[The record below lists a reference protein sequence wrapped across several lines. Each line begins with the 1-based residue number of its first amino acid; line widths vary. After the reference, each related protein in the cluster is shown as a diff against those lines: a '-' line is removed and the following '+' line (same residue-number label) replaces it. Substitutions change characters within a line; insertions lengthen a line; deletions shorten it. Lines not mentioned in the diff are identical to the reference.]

1 MSEKNNII
9 RCAANAARDC
19 ILEQII
25 ENKRF
30 EDIEDE
36 GRYRHGFVRGF
47 EEGINFMLGFRKHEK
62 QMYRSLAGK
71 VDFAKDGEND
81 RHAGVVITAVQGDG
95 KTNQKSV
102 IEPCGESVSVA
113 ESLTKLKELSGLDE
127 PVLKEG
133 DIVVTN
139 TDGWVSAQKAIEMK
153 VGDFVI
159 LAENLNIDDGLGGI
173 AVSDEHPEYGR
184 YYTWDAAVRVARKIK
199 GWHLPTAEE
208 AIAMNN
214 EAHKDPN
221 PVIFPRTG
229 YLLAGPTHNKFMESD
244 LVFWTATDLIGI
256 LETPPEHDMAR
267 SLCVSEARSLCVSDR
282 YARATAKRILFSVKL
297 FKDKE

>member
-47 EEGINFMLGFRKHEK
+47 EEGINFMLGFQKHEN
-62 QMYRSLAGK
+62 QMYKSLAGK
-71 VDFAKDGEND
+71 VDFAKDDEKD

-95 KTNQKSV
+95 KTNQKTV

-113 ESLTKLKELSGLDE
+113 ESLEKIQELRDSVVPE
-127 PVLKEG
+127 LKEG
-133 DIVVTN
+133 DIGVLN
-139 TDGWVSAQKAIEMK
+139 KAGWVSAQKATEMT

-173 AVSDEHPEYGR
+173 VVSDEHPEYGR
-184 YYTWDAAVRVARKIK
+184 YYTWDAAVRVAKKIK
-199 GWHLPTAEE
+199 GWHLPTVEE
-208 AIAMNN
+208 ATAMNN

-221 PVIFPRTG
+221 PVVFPGTG
-229 YLLAGPTHNKFMESD
+229 YLLADSTHNKLMESD
-244 LVFWTATDLIGI
+244 LVFWTATDWRDGI
-256 LETPPEHDMAR
+256 ETPYADYMAR
-267 SLCVSEARSLCVSDR
+267 SLCVADCSSHI
-282 YARATAKRILFSVKL
+282 TAKRNLFSVRL

>member
-1 MSEKNNII
+1 MGMNEKNNII
-9 RCAANAARDC
+9 RCAANAARDR

-25 ENKRF
+25 ENKQF
-30 EDIEDE
+30 DDIEDE

-47 EEGINFMLGFRKHEK
+47 EEGISFMLGFQKHEN
-62 QMYRSLAGK
+62 QMYRSLTGK
-71 VDFAKDGEND
+71 VDLAKDGDKD

-95 KTNQKSV
+95 KTNQKTV
-102 IEPCGESVSVA
+102 IEPCGESVSVD
-113 ESLTKLKELSGLDE
+113 ESLAKLKELSGVDE

-133 DIVVTN
+133 EIGVLN
-139 TDGWVSAQKAIEMK
+139 TDGWVSSQKAIEMA
-153 VGDFVI
+153 VGNFVI
-159 LAENLNIDDGLGGI
+159 MAKNLDIDDGLGGI

-184 YYTWDAAVRVARKIK
+184 YYTWDAAVRVAGKIK

-214 EAHKDPN
+214 EANKDPN

-244 LVFWTATDLIGI
+244 LVFWTATDLSGI
-256 LETPPEHDMAR
+256 LETPPLHGVAR
-267 SLCVSEARSLCVSDR
+267 SLCVSEVR
-282 YARATAKRILFSVKL
+282 ARATGKSTLFSVKL